1 MMMLFHIKIAHI
13 VKIFPLSS
21 KPSDFCFDSLFV
33 LGGILIVRTQAWG
46 EGGVIKMHV
55 DACMEE
61 GGSRL
66 FVRTD
71 LVHCTGS
78 SLILILLFC
87 YSKCN

>member
-46 EGGVIKMHV
+46 RGVIKMHLDV
-55 DACMEE
+55 CMDCAW
-61 GGSRL
+61 
-66 FVRTD
+66 T
-71 LVHCTGS
+71 
-78 SLILILLFC
+78 
-87 YSKCN
+87 